1 MLDEKIIK
9 FLNGHSG
16 SEIMLME
23 SDKLFVRKIGN
34 TTRNYKKLIEL
45 KEEGY
50 SVPDIYSFSDDVLDM
65 EYING
70 LDISNYLLYN
80 NASKLYSFICS
91 TIDNFRHT
99 SKIKDYTEVYHIKL
113 KYVDEENVFPF
124 TKNELIECL
133 PKYLPSTQY
142 HGDMTLENIIWSD
155 SGEFYM
161 IDPLESEYDSYIFD
175 IAKMRQDLECQWFFR
190 NSTSKIETKVHSL
203 QEKILEKY
211 PEASNDN
218 LLILMLLRVYP
229 NTKSGDG
236 DREFLLKEIKRLWK

>member
-1 MLDEKIIK
+1 
-9 FLNGHSG
+9 
-16 SEIMLME
+16 
-23 SDKLFVRKIGN
+23 
-34 TTRNYKKLIEL
+34 
-45 KEEGY
+45 
-50 SVPDIYSFSDDVLDM
+50 
-65 EYING
+65 
-70 LDISNYLLYN
+70 
-80 NASKLYSFICS
+80 
-91 TIDNFRHT
+91 
-99 SKIKDYTEVYHIKL
+99 
-113 KYVDEENVFPF
+113 
-124 TKNELIECL
+124 
-133 PKYLPSTQY
+133 
-142 HGDMTLENIIWSD
+142 MTLENIIWSD